1 MEEYTNYSRK
11 KNICANC
18 GKSGHDFKTCMD
30 DHITSFGII
39 NIKIINDTDEKFIIG
54 EKFSSKKDNQH
65 IITSKKYPN
74 VRCSVSS
81 NISADDANY
90 RRNINKLSYGESIRY
105 ESESTFK
112 DSGSCKLTT
121 ESISCE
127 EIERDNYKFWYYR
140 NKIIFLMVSRN
151 FSLGF
156 IEFVRGRYD
165 VSDTK
170 TIIGLFEQM
179 TIDEITF
186 IHKHDYDDI
195 LFYFLNRDDI
205 EKEVILNKIY
215 EGKYSLEHC
224 ESKIKFN
231 MLQNPQDYP
240 DNDII
245 WGLYFY
251 TKNIKPRWIKPE
263 WGFPKG
269 RREKKVEE
277 NLACA
282 CREFEEETGY
292 VKNEYMVLNKIEP
305 IEEIMT
311 GTNGIIYKHI
321 YYLALDLVNCP
332 LSNNHINHA
341 NSELKYD
348 KYEIGDIMW
357 FTYDDAMAHIRP
369 YHYEKKRILT
379 RIYLFII
386 NSLIHDNIIN

>member
-1 MEEYTNYSRK
+1 
-11 KNICANC
+11 
-18 GKSGHDFKTCMD
+18 
-30 DHITSFGII
+30 
-39 NIKIINDTDEKFIIG
+39 
-54 EKFSSKKDNQH
+54 
-65 IITSKKYPN
+65 
-74 VRCSVSS
+74 
-81 NISADDANY
+81 
-90 RRNINKLSYGESIRY
+90 LSYENTIEPESSVK
-105 ESESTFK
+105 EE
-112 DSGSCKLTT
+112 GSCKLTT
-121 ESISCE
+121 ESILCE

-195 LFYFLNRDDI
+195 LFYFLDRDNG
-205 EKEVILNKIY
+205 EKETVLNKIY
-215 EGKYSLEHC
+215 EGKYSIEYC

-251 TKNIKPRWIKPE
+251 TKNIKPKWTKPE

-332 LSNNHINHA
+332 ISNNHINHT

-369 YHYEKKRILT
+369 YHFEKKRILT